1 MKNSNLIFLHRL
13 IYAFGNAMI
22 KVYIPI
28 IILKQTNNVL
38 LSFLYLAI
46 FSLMSGLLTNI
57 LRFSIQKNNI
67 FYIIIQII
75 PMVAIPIIIAFAP
88 MNILCVLLIAILSGI
103 ANGLY
108 FPSLNY
114 LFAKLD
120 KNNNAGK
127 YEIGKD
133 LGEVAF
139 LLVSGFI
146 LGSSLSNSILIVCG
160 MAVIFYL
167 CSIIPLF
174 FCYKSLKEFINENT
188 THIPLIET
196 HKKLK
201 PYDIMFATMGY
212 MQMIIQCVI
221 PIYLYKINV
230 NIESIAIVLATIGL
244 GKVFIN
250 YLAQKLT
257 DKKKI
262 LLCCTI
268 ASIMFVSSCV
278 AIILIQVGVAI
289 YILSVI
295 LGLTFPFMHVSTFS
309 LYCKDLEFNGKVAD
323 GIVLREMYIFYP
335 RAILFT
341 VFIFVPSFLLMFN
354 IGIISGIIFPF
365 AVKTR
370 LKKNEQFI
378 NQIKIK

>member
-1 MKNSNLIFLHRL
+1 M
-13 IYAFGNAMI
+13 
-22 KVYIPI
+22 
-28 IILKQTNNVL
+28 
-38 LSFLYLAI
+38 
-46 FSLMSGLLTNI
+46 
-57 LRFSIQKNNI
+57 
-67 FYIIIQII
+67 
-75 PMVAIPIIIAFAP
+75 
-88 MNILCVLLIAILSGI
+88 LIAILSGI

-268 ASIMFVSSCV
+268 ASIMF
-278 AIILIQVGVAI
+278 
-289 YILSVI
+289 
-295 LGLTFPFMHVSTFS
+295 
-309 LYCKDLEFNGKVAD
+309 K
-323 GIVLREMYIFYP
+323 
-335 RAILFT
+335 
-341 VFIFVPSFLLMFN
+341 
-354 IGIISGIIFPF
+354 
-365 AVKTR
+365 
-370 LKKNEQFI
+370 
-378 NQIKIK
+378 